1 MSFGEKNQQDQE
13 VIEDMQVMINEA
25 LHLQT

>member
-1 MSFGEKNQQDQE
+1 MSFGENHQQDQA

>member
-1 MSFGEKNQQDQE
+1 MSFGEKNQQDQA